1 MFHTVFFWLKDD
13 LSDEQRAHFE
23 AELSLIPKIPY
34 LAQGFIS
41 KPAAT
46 AKREGVTDHSFDY
59 SLILEF
65 KTMEDHEKYQTNDAD
80 HDRFVAECKDFWK
93 QVQVR
98 DSQPLA

>member
-13 LSDEQRAHFE
+13 LTEEQRTHFE
-23 AELSLIPKIPY
+23 SELSLLPKIPY
-34 LAQGFIS
+34 LAQGHVS

-46 AKREGVTDHSFDY
+46 AHREGVTDHSFDF

-65 KTMEDHEKYQTNDAD
+65 KNLEDHEKYQTNDAD
-80 HDRFVAECKDFWK
+80 HDRFVEQCKEYWK

-98 DSQPLA
+98 DSEPLS